1 MSFETFKK
9 FAECG
14 LRIAKDLAVAN
25 GVAPAQA
32 DLWILRITAK

>member
-1 MSFETFKK
+1 MNFETFKK

-25 GVAPAQA
+25 GVSPTQV
-32 DLWILRITAK
+32 DLWILRVTAK